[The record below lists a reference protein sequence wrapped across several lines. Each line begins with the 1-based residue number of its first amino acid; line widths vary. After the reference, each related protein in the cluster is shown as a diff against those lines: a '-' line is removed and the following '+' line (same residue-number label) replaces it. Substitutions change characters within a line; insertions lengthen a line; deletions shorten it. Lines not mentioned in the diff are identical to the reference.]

1 MFFLKTKARLQESV
15 DQLRD
20 EVHGL
25 HESIKKL
32 ESNAMSMCPHEF
44 DYLNAEYWPSFRY
57 TSDLQYEVKCKTCGY
72 ANILNLDEVTKG
84 SISQH
89 EKEIKEKKETL
100 KKIKENK
107 K

>member
-1 MFFLKTKARLQESV
+1 MFFLKAMERLHVSV

-20 EVHGL
+20 EIHGQ
-25 HESIKKL
+25 HERIKEL
-32 ESNAMSMCPHEF
+32 ESKVISMCTHEF
-44 DYLNAEYWPSFRY
+44 DYINAEYWSYRVPITY
-57 TSDLQYEVKCKTCGY
+57 KVKCKTCGSVKG
-72 ANILNLDEVTKG
+72 LNLDEVTKG

-100 KKIKENK
+100 KRMKENK